1 MWVITVVQSTA
12 AVDYIFLRP
21 REIPAAANVA
31 AIALILALPGIRYSQ
46 PGIPPIGTVTDIGSF
61 FFVELIAIGTATLLL
76 CGQFGQFR
84 SVRRSTKNVHRNF
97 VELIIMHLF
106 MSDMTKRD
114 VSIIIIHYP
123 LLSLSDT

>member
-1 MWVITVVQSTA
+1 MFLVVMMWILTVVQSTA
-12 AVDYIFLRP
+12 AIDYIFLRP

-31 AIALILALPGIRYSQ
+31 AIALILALPGIRNSQ

-84 SVRRSTKNVHRNF
+84 SARG
-97 VELIIMHLF
+97 LILKITI
-106 MSDMTKRD
+106 SG
-114 VSIIIIHYP
+114 V
-123 LLSLSDT
+123 